1 MKQLTVYVN
10 DKSYSHFVELI
21 KHLKYV
27 KKIEVA
33 EEAVTDNDIKKNIK
47 LGLKELEKFKK
58 SELKVTSSK
67 QFLDELQHLPH

>member
-10 DKSYSHFVELI
+10 DESYSHFVELI

-27 KKIEVA
+27 KKVEVV
-33 EEAVTDNDIKKNIK
+33 ETETNNDIKMNIK
-47 LGLKELEKFKK
+47 EGLNELKKFKK
-58 SELKVTSSK
+58 SELKVTTSK

>member
-10 DKSYSHFVELI
+10 DESYGHFVELI

-27 KKIEVA
+27 KKVEVV
-33 EEAVTDNDIKKNIK
+33 ETETNNDIKMNIK
-47 LGLKELEKFKK
+47 EGLNELKKFKK
-58 SELKVTSSK
+58 SELKVTTSK